1 MALERTM
8 SRSVLIAGATG
19 LVGHQLLSCLLDDAD
34 VGSVVA
40 LTRRPLSLPHP
51 KLHQGVVDFAH
62 VADFALPAVEDYF
75 CCLGTTMKAAG
86 SQAAF
91 RAVDFQ
97 LPLTL
102 ARMALAAGATRCF
115 VVSALGADPR
125 STVFY
130 NRVKGDLEAALGA
143 LPFATV
149 IAFRPSL
156 LAGQRKETRLGERIG
171 LALARPLGFALP
183 ARYRPIGADTVARA
197 MLAWSHRDVA
207 GRRAVESEDI
217 RRDGAAAGGD

>member
-1 MALERTM
+1 
-8 SRSVLIAGATG
+8 
-19 LVGHQLLSCLLDDAD
+19 
-34 VGSVVA
+34 
-40 LTRRPLSLPHP
+40 
-51 KLHQGVVDFAH
+51 
-62 VADFALPAVEDYF
+62 
-75 CCLGTTMKAAG
+75 
-86 SQAAF
+86 
-91 RAVDFQ
+91 
-97 LPLTL
+97 
-102 ARMALAAGATRCF
+102 MALAAGATRCF
-115 VVSALGADPR
+115 VVSALGADPQP
-125 STVFY
+125 TVFY

-156 LAGQRKETRLGERIG
+156 LAGERNETRLGERIG

-197 MLAWSHRDVA
+197 MLGWSHRDVA

>member
-1 MALERTM
+1 MHRSALI
-8 SRSVLIAGATG
+8 VGATG
-19 LVGHQLLSCLLDDAD
+19 LVGQRLLARLLDDTD
-34 VGSVVA
+34 VSSVVA

-51 KLHQGVVDFAH
+51 KLHEGVVDFAS
-62 VADFALPAVEDYF
+62 VADFALPPVDDYF
-75 CCLGTTMKAAG
+75 CCLGTTMAKAG

-91 RAVDFQ
+91 RAVDLD
-97 LPLTL
+97 LPVTL

-125 STVFY
+125 ATVFY
-130 NRVKGDLEAALGA
+130 HRVKGELEAALGA
-143 LPFATV
+143 LPFAAV

-156 LAGQRKETRLGERIG
+156 LAGPRVETRIGERIG
-171 LALARPLGFALP
+171 LALARPLAGMLP
-183 ARYRPIGADTVARA
+183 ARYRPIDADTVAQA

-217 RRDGAAAGGD
+217 RKDGTFAAGGG